1 MSQQAKESILK
12 ALHGGGDNSP
22 RLRLDLQNSRL
33 LSVKAIDD
41 CAKKLPRHVN
51 RFAACR

>member
-1 MSQQAKESILK
+1 MSPQAKEEFPK
-12 ALHGGGDNSP
+12 ALHGDGDNSP

>member
-1 MSQQAKESILK
+1 MSQQAKEGILK
-12 ALHGGGDNSP
+12 ALHGGGDNLP

-33 LSVKAIDD
+33 LYLKATDD